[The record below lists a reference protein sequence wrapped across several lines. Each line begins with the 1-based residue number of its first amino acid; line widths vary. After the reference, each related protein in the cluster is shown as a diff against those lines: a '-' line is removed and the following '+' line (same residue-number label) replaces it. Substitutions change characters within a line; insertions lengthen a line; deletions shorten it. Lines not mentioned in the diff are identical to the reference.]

1 MLLTNTFGTRLLQ
14 SSAASRLDG
23 PLNTALALVFKARL
37 GHLGEQ
43 LHFESTTMPLSQGV
57 KAKIGLAAHKS
68 FGDSLAAGAAGP
80 MLEVRLGSTLALLE
94 VWNLKLK
101 AEKADKGT
109 REYIELTA
117 AMLAVSAVGLELG
130 AVAVGFAERSHNTAI
145 RQAGRVMGSQLKL
158 MAGVLAGG
166 AALIGVAFDVVGLA
180 KARNQNNASLAGIY
194 FIRAAAQAG
203 SALFSTAI
211 GLAAAAPYLE
221 RLMQI
226 HGRNRFLIYA
236 HQTSTQLASKMAF
249 MLRWCIRINLVIF
262 AASVALEMLLPNE
275 LQNYLNHCTFRK
287 DRDNGTP
294 KSVEQ
299 ELKNLHKAIEATL

>member
-1 MLLTNTFGTRLLQ
+1 
-14 SSAASRLDG
+14 
-23 PLNTALALVFKARL
+23 
-37 GHLGEQ
+37 
-43 LHFESTTMPLSQGV
+43 
-57 KAKIGLAAHKS
+57 
-68 FGDSLAAGAAGP
+68 
-80 MLEVRLGSTLALLE
+80 
-94 VWNLKLK
+94 
-101 AEKADKGT
+101 
-109 REYIELTA
+109 
-117 AMLAVSAVGLELG
+117 
-130 AVAVGFAERSHNTAI
+130 
-145 RQAGRVMGSQLKL
+145 

-236 HQTSTQLASKMAF
+236 HQTSTQLALRMAF

-287 DRDNGTP
+287 DRSNGTP

-299 ELKNLHKAIEATL
+299 ELKNFHKAIEATL